1 MLDERARRRQ
11 RARNAVQG
19 LLLLG
24 GMVVALAVVAGM
36 VLGGRGLL
44 WVAVLGVLVVVAR
57 PKVPTSWVLSM
68 YGAKQLPPQAAP
80 ELHLIVQALSERAGL
95 ASPPRIH
102 YVPSPMANAFVVGH
116 GDDAALAVTDGLL
129 RNLTGRQVAGVLA
142 HEIAHLR
149 AGDTAI
155 MSLSDAVSRLV
166 QGLSYLGLFTLFLT
180 VPLAA
185 RGDPRL
191 LVASLVLAGLPSI
204 VTLLQLG
211 LSRSREY
218 DADLQAVA
226 LTGDVEGLAS
236 ALEVLERLEGRV
248 WERLMVPHGRVPDPL
263 LLRTHP
269 KTSER
274 ARRLRSLERD
284 DRVRPRARLGED
296 APIAPRGYSVVPPR
310 RRLRAPGIRW

>member
-1 MLDERARRRQ
+1 M
-11 RARNAVQG
+11 
-19 LLLLG
+19 
-24 GMVVALAVVAGM
+24 
-36 VLGGRGLL
+36 
-44 WVAVLGVLVVVAR
+44 
-57 PKVPTSWVLSM
+57 
-68 YGAKQLPPQAAP
+68 
-80 ELHLIVQALSERAGL
+80 
-95 ASPPRIH
+95 
-102 YVPSPMANAFVVGH
+102 GH
-116 GDDAALAVTDGLL
+116 GDGAALAVTDGLL

-226 LTGDVEGLAS
+226 LPGDVEGLAS

-263 LLRTHP
+263 LLRTP
-269 KTSER
+269 RPPSAPVGSGR
-274 ARRLRSLERD
+274 SRGRLPGRWARTRRSP
-284 DRVRPRARLGED
+284 RVL
-296 APIAPRGYSVVPPR
+296 VVLLP
-310 RRLRAPGIRW
+310 RAPGIQTGAGQRNSNLMLA

>member
-1 MLDERARRRQ
+1 PGRRRLVLVGRAPHPHGQRAHHQRGRGTSRRSCHSHGSPPSHGSQHANRAAVPGILRCCYALHPAGRALRSADPLEVRPVLDERARRRQ

-180 VPLAA
+180 VPLA
-185 RGDPRL
+185 
-191 LVASLVLAGLPSI
+191 
-204 VTLLQLG
+204 
-211 LSRSREY
+211 
-218 DADLQAVA
+218 
-226 LTGDVEGLAS
+226 
-236 ALEVLERLEGRV
+236 
-248 WERLMVPHGRVPDPL
+248 
-263 LLRTHP
+263 
-269 KTSER
+269 
-274 ARRLRSLERD
+274 
-284 DRVRPRARLGED
+284 
-296 APIAPRGYSVVPPR
+296 
-310 RRLRAPGIRW
+310 